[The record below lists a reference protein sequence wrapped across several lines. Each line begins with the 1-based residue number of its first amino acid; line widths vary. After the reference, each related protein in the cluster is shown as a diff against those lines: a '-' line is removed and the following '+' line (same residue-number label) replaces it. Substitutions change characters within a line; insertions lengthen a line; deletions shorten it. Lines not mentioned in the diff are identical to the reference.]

1 MALAG
6 LMSMIPVMA
15 HGETGAMEQGELTV
29 RFEGLRSEKGLIRAC
44 LTRNPKFYP
53 DCEKDP
59 AALKQSISARKDAVL
74 TFSHVVPGDYALVV
88 LHDENSNGKV
98 DTMLGIPREGVGFS
112 RDAPIRFGPPKWDAV
127 RFHVP
132 NGPSATSVTFK
143 YFL

>member
-1 MALAG
+1 MLLLAPTMAY
-6 LMSMIPVMA
+6 
-15 HGETGAMEQGELTV
+15 GEVSAMEQGELTV
-29 RFEGLRSEKGLIRAC
+29 RFEGLRSEKGLIRVC
-44 LTRNPKFYP
+44 MTRNPKSYP

-59 AALKQSISARKDAVL
+59 AALKQSIAARKGAVM
-74 TFSHVVPGDYALVV
+74 TFSAVPPGDYALVV

-132 NGPSATSVTFK
+132 SGASETSVTFR